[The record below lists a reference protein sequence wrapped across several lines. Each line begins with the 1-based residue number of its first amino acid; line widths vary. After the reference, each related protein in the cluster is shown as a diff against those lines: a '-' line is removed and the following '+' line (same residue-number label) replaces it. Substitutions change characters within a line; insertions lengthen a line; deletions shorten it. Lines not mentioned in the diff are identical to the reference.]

1 MPEQK
6 MKITEEAFA
15 DFTGHMCRAEFTNSI
30 SNEPLS
36 ERQQNHLAA
45 CFRAIPFTQSVT
57 ITPAAPS
64 VLVGKTVQLSAGIT
78 MSKSADSF
86 TWTSANDQVATVSGT
101 GLVTGVAPGKVK
113 ITATDKQ
120 TQLSASVEVTVKP
133 VSVES
138 VTVTPDSTSV
148 EKGKSVKLRV
158 DVQPSNATNKRVTW
172 TSKNSDKATV
182 DQNGNVAGVAVGTAT
197 IEVVSQDGSHKATAT
212 VEVTEPVV
220 AVTGVSVD
228 PSTTSVEANKT
239 VQLTANIEP
248 AGATNKRVTW
258 ASKNAEFA
266 TVDSATGLVT
276 GVAAGTATIEVT
288 TEDGSHKAT
297 ATVEV
302 TAAPA
307 A

>member
-15 DFTGHMCRAEFTNSI
+15 DFTGHMCRAGFTNSI
-30 SNEPLS
+30 SDQPLS
-36 ERQQNHLAA
+36 ERQQN
-45 CFRAIPFTQSVT
+45 R
-57 ITPAAPS
+57 
-64 VLVGKTVQLSAGIT
+64 
-78 MSKSADSF
+78 
-86 TWTSANDQVATVSGT
+86 
-101 GLVTGVAPGKVK
+101 
-113 ITATDKQ
+113 ITA
-120 TQLSASVEVTVKP
+120 
-133 VSVES
+133 
-138 VTVTPDSTSV
+138 
-148 EKGKSVKLRV
+148 
-158 DVQPSNATNKRVTW
+158 
-172 TSKNSDKATV
+172 
-182 DQNGNVAGVAVGTAT
+182 
-197 IEVVSQDGSHKATAT
+197 ATAT
-212 VEVTEPVV
+212 VRWSPVV

-307 A
+307 ASPTLGGDAAH

>member
-15 DFTGHMCRAEFTNSI
+15 DFTGHMCRAGFTNSI

-101 GLVTGVAPGKVK
+101 GLVTGVTPGKVK

-148 EKGKSVKLRV
+148 EKGNRSSCALMYNRQTQQIKESPGLPKI
-158 DVQPSNATNKRVTW
+158 TTKRPLTRTVT
-172 TSKNSDKATV
+172 
-182 DQNGNVAGVAVGTAT
+182 
-197 IEVVSQDGSHKATAT
+197 
-212 VEVTEPVV
+212 
-220 AVTGVSVD
+220 
-228 PSTTSVEANKT
+228 
-239 VQLTANIEP
+239 
-248 AGATNKRVTW
+248 
-258 ASKNAEFA
+258 
-266 TVDSATGLVT
+266 
-276 GVAAGTATIEVT
+276 
-288 TEDGSHKAT
+288 
-297 ATVEV
+297 
-302 TAAPA
+302 
-307 A
+307 